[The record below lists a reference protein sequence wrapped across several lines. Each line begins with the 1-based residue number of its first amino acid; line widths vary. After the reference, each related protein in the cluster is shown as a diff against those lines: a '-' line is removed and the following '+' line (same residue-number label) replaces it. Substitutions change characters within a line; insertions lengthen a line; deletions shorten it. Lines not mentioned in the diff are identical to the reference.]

1 MAGLISQKIAKALGS
16 KIIKSRALPGGDIAD
31 VSLLTLDDGTH
42 VVAKRPRMD
51 QPDTTAVE
59 ALMLKHLAKK
69 STLPV
74 PTVLHQ
80 SKALLV
86 LEYIPHMGSNNK
98 DSVTENVASHVA
110 ALHQVRP
117 KGNRP
122 YYGFEKDT
130 FIGPLPQVNTPSHN
144 WCEFFTEHRL
154 LAMAQSCINTGRFGS
169 ETMDRIEALASKL
182 PDMLPKHPE
191 SSLLHG
197 DLWSGNMLLD
207 GDKAAGFI
215 DPAVSYGHKEMDIAF
230 MLLMGGL
237 QPTFQNAYEALYPF
251 EPGFNEERKY
261 IYQLWPFLVHMRLFG
276 GGYLTSIEQILKR
289 IGC

>member
-16 KIIKSRALPGGDIAD
+16 KINKSRALPGGDIAD

-59 ALMLKHLAKK
+59 ALMLKHLSKR

-74 PTVLHQ
+74 PAVLHQ

-86 LEYIPHMGSNNK
+86 LEYIPHQVK
-98 DSVTENVASHVA
+98 DKESVAENVASHVA
-110 ALHQVRP
+110 VLHQVRP

-130 FIGPLPQVNTPSHN
+130 FIGPLPQVNTPSQN
-144 WCEFFTEHRL
+144 WCAFFTEHRL
-154 LAMAQSCINTGRFGS
+154 LAMAQSCVNTGRFGS
-169 ETMDRIEALASKL
+169 ETMGRIEALASKL
-182 PDMLPKHPE
+182 PNMLPAHPE

-207 GDKAAGFI
+207 SDKTAAFI
-215 DPAVSYGHKEMDIAF
+215 DPAVSYGHREMDIAF
-230 MLLMGGL
+230 VLLMGGL
-237 QPTFQNAYEALYPF
+237 HSAFQNAYEALYPL

-276 GGYLTSIEQILKR
+276 GGYVNNIEQILKR